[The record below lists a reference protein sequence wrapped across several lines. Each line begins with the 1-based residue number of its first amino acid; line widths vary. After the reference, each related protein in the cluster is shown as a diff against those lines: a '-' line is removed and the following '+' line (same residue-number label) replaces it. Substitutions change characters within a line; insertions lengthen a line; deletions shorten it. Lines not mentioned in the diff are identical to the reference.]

1 MEKSEDSFPHSSGF
15 RRPSS
20 PAAPLMSPPRQVETM
35 AESTNICS
43 PTSDLYPPCSLA
55 APMQNHPMAPFP
67 GFLEELQAMEEDCWG
82 HLDHLDL
89 LLDPLLDPLA
99 QIVSQL

>member
-1 MEKSEDSFPHSSGF
+1 ME
-15 RRPSS
+15 
-20 PAAPLMSPPRQVETM
+20 
-35 AESTNICS
+35 ESTNIGP

-82 HLDHLDL
+82 HLDPLYL